1 MAFQF
6 ALSPVLWL
14 RELAEER
21 EEKLLQRILKEIAAT
36 EELIDEADAELAA
49 ANKARRA
56 ELARRCDGV
65 HLLAWY
71 EHIEELRRK
80 RSGFAQKLE
89 KLDELRDKQMQAYT
103 AARSSRQI
111 LDRMRDRERAVYDGV
126 AGRREQSR
134 LDDSFGARR
143 ARRNPHR

>member
-14 RELAEER
+14 REIAEER
-21 EEKLLQRILKEIAAT
+21 EEKLLQRILKEIVAAT
-36 EELIDEADAELAA
+36 ELIDRVEAELAA
-49 ANKARRA
+49 ADAARRA

-80 RSGFAQKLE
+80 RSGFAQRLE
-89 KLDELRDKQMQAYT
+89 KLEELRCKQMQAYT

-111 LDRMRDRERAVYDGV
+111 LDQMRDRERAVYDGV
-126 AGRREQSR
+126 AARREQSR
-134 LDDSFGARR
+134 LDDSFGSRR
-143 ARRNPHR
+143 ARRNPYR